1 VSNLLALAMGGGLLA
16 LVISTQTWAL
26 INAWQ
31 IRRLAG
37 TVFDGKLKTFSS
49 GKFSREVFQ
58 TAWPAAWRSGLGVL
72 LTAGFVH
79 VTALAYAQLGNTLEV
94 VAYFLALRLITA
106 ISQFSQAPFYSK
118 LPLLAQLHAQG
129 KTSDLIGF
137 AQRGMRFA
145 LWVYV
150 AGAAMVAFGLE
161 PALRFLGRSTVPL
174 DPLLWWLLAAG
185 FFAERFGAM
194 HLQLYS
200 VTNHIIWHKVN
211 AISGGLSLLTIL
223 LTYPSLGIYSFP
235 TAFVVGYLGFSSW
248 YCAHKVYSTFG
259 VPWFRFEKT
268 VGLAAAVG
276 FCVAVGLQTWLG
288 PITAP

>member
-1 VSNLLALAMGGGLLA
+1 
-16 LVISTQTWAL
+16 
-26 INAWQ
+26 
-31 IRRLAG
+31 
-37 TVFDGKLKTFSS
+37 
-49 GKFSREVFQ
+49 
-58 TAWPAAWRSGLGVL
+58 
-72 LTAGFVH
+72 
-79 VTALAYAQLGNTLEV
+79 
-94 VAYFLALRLITA
+94 
-106 ISQFSQAPFYSK
+106 
-118 LPLLAQLHAQG
+118 
-129 KTSDLIGF
+129 
-137 AQRGMRFA
+137 MRFA

-248 YCAHKVYSTFG
+248 SCAHKVYSTFG